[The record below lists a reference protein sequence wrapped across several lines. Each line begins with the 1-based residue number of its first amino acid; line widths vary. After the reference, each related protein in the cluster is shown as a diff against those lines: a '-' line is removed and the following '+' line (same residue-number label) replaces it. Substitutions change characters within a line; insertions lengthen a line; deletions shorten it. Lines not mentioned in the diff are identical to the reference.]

1 MRFITWHESA
11 LRNYFRL
18 FGKRLQKPTLDGGNR
33 VACPLVGILCEAEWR
48 LLKAQVELEG
58 AKKIQFRVVK
68 ILFSQ

>member
-33 VACPLVGILCEAEWR
+33 VECPLVGIFWR
-48 LLKAQVELEG
+48 LLKAQVGVEG

>member
-11 LRNYFRL
+11 LQNYFRL
-18 FGKRLQKPTLDGGNR
+18 FGKRLQKLTLDGGNR
-33 VACPLVGILCEAEWR
+33 VACPLVGILWR
-48 LLKAQVELEG
+48 LLKAQVGVEG